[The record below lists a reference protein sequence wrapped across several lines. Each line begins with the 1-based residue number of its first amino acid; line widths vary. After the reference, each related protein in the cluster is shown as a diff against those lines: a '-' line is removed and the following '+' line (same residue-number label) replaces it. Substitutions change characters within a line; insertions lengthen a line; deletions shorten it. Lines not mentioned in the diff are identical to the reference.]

1 MNHHARHKVPKAEP
15 ISFGRIMALI
25 VVAALGMA
33 ALLAWRQHLYRASI
47 PDWPSAVGQV
57 VGNRIVVVG
66 TQERSYQPD
75 AILYQAEV
83 DVKYTRD
90 GVQTTRWFPV
100 YRVDSSRADVALWL
114 ESKKS
119 KQCMIR
125 WNPRNP
131 EDVVVTLH

>member
-1 MNHHARHKVPKAEP
+1 MSE
-15 ISFGRIMALI
+15 IRIVAWIMVAVLG
-25 VVAALGMA
+25 VAAILI
-33 ALLAWRQHLYRASI
+33 WRQHFYRASI
-47 PDWPSAVGQV
+47 PNWPSAVGQV

-66 TQERSYQPD
+66 TQERGYSSG
-75 AILYQAEV
+75 AILYRAQV

-90 GVQTTRWFPV
+90 GVQETQWFPV
-100 YRVDSSRADVALWL
+100 YRVDSSRAYLEFWL
-114 ESKKS
+114 KSKKS